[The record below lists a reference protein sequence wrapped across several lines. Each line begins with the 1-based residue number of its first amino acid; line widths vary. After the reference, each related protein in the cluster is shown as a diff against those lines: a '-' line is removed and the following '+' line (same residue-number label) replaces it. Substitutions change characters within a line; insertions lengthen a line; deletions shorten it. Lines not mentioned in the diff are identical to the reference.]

1 MVGYN
6 VDGNLGGT
14 KVLYISLIRLIFIG
28 KGSGFLDCFL
38 GFYHQYTKLQAAVSR
53 SPQTSPH
60 QNIKSSQHTKKE
72 PTEVVSVTSNDAA

>member
-6 VDGNLGGT
+6 VDGHLGGT

-38 GFYHQYTKLQAAVSR
+38 GFYHQYTKLQAAVSKE
-53 SPQTSPH
+53 ST
-60 QNIKSSQHTKKE
+60 NIPAPVHHHNTPRE
-72 PTEVVSVTSNDAA
+72 PTEVVSVTSSDAA